1 MKKEL
6 ISSAVGIALVLSVV
20 FLAGCGSNRVSLIDS
35 GSVNMEE
42 KEASGKV
49 YIAWSDVYEDEKG
62 FIVTGVLRRR
72 DRVGLPIKTHVC
84 VTLLSPD
91 GTVLDE
97 AQSSEVYVP
106 RRIIGKFRGFT
117 RFRVR
122 FEDMPPQGSLVRIAA
137 CSKLQ
142 DDES

>member
-6 ISSAVGIALVLSVV
+6 ISSVVGIALVCSVV
-20 FLAGCGSNRVSLIDS
+20 FLAGCGANRVDLIDS
-35 GSVNMEE
+35 GSLNLE
-42 KEASGKV
+42 KKASGKV
-49 YIAWSDVYEDEKG
+49 YVAWSDVYEDEKG
-62 FIVTGVLRRR
+62 FVVTGVLRRR
-72 DRVGLPIKTHVC
+72 DRVGLPIKTEVC

-97 AQSSEVYVP
+97 AHSSEVYVP
-106 RRIIGKFRGFT
+106 RRIIGKFRGFK

-122 FEDMPPQGSLVRIAA
+122 FENMPPEGSLVRIAA

>member
-6 ISSAVGIALVLSVV
+6 ISSAVGIAYVCSVV
-20 FLAGCGSNRVSLIDS
+20 FLAGCGANRVDLVDS
-35 GSVNMEE
+35 GSLNLE
-42 KEASGKV
+42 KEAFGKV

-72 DRVGLPIKTHVC
+72 DRVGLPIKTHVR

-91 GTVLDE
+91 GIVLDE

-106 RRIIGKFRGFT
+106 RRIIGKFRGFK

-122 FEDMPPQGSLVRIAA
+122 FENMPPQGSLVRIAA

>member
-1 MKKEL
+1 MRKEL

-20 FLAGCGSNRVSLIDS
+20 FLAGCGANRVDLIDS
-35 GSVNMEE
+35 GSLNLE
-42 KEASGKV
+42 KETSGKV

-91 GTVLDE
+91 GIVLDE

-106 RRIIGKFRGFT
+106 RRIIGKFRGFK

-122 FEDMPPQGSLVRIAA
+122 FENMPPQGSLVRIAA